1 MEDKFFLKQARSIF
15 SSLITD
21 PNSVLF
27 SEEQIDK
34 RLLKKLKKS
43 KYEKDALLLKLIL
56 LADNNLDNEDKTPT
70 RVDFVVVKRE
80 IDRSTL
86 YIFDE
91 FRWTFPISKCRCG
104 EFRIFR

>member
-1 MEDKFFLKQARSIF
+1 MEDKIFLKQGRIIF
-15 SSLITD
+15 GSLITD
-21 PNSVLF
+21 PNSALF

-34 RLLKKLKKS
+34 RLLKKS

-80 IDRSTL
+80 VDRSTL

-91 FRWTFPISKCRCG
+91 F
-104 EFRIFR
+104 

>member
-1 MEDKFFLKQARSIF
+1 MEDKIFLKQARSIF
-15 SSLITD
+15 SSLIAD

-86 YIFDE
+86 CIFDE
-91 FRWTFPISKCRCG
+91 F
-104 EFRIFR
+104 